1 VDVAGSIFEDFSNKQ
16 TLVVGAGEMAQLV
29 CAHLRDA
36 NAKKFVV
43 TTRTLKNGK
52 ALADACDGTAV
63 PFDQL
68 DAQLVEA
75 DIVIAATACP
85 MPFITA
91 DRAREAQKRRGGRLL
106 FFIDLA
112 VPRNVDP
119 AVAQLPNTYVYDVD
133 ALGRLVEKNQ
143 QQRTAELAVCERIL
157 DEEVGAFTTWLD
169 QTKLNPL
176 IEQMYRDAH
185 DVSEIELQRLLRRCP
200 DLSDEQREAIEQFVD
215 RLVGKFM
222 HPCVTVLRRQQR
234 ADSGVFLAS
243 AFRAAAAAA
252 SSNTRE
258 SRKVS

>member
-1 VDVAGSIFEDFSNKQ
+1 
-16 TLVVGAGEMAQLV
+16 MAQLV

-36 NAKKFVV
+36 DAKKFVV

-52 ALADACDGTAV
+52 SLADACEGIAV

-68 DAQLVEA
+68 DAQLAEA

-91 DRAREAQKRRGGRLL
+91 ERIREAQKRRGGRLL
-106 FFIDLA
+106 FIIDLA
-112 VPRNVDP
+112 VPRNVDA
-119 AVAQLPNTYVYDVD
+119 AVAEISQTFVYDVD
-133 ALGRLVEKNQ
+133 ALGRAAAANQ
-143 QQRTAELAVCERIL
+143 QQRSMHVELSERIL
-157 DEEVGAFTTWLD
+157 DEEVSSFTQWLD

-243 AFRAAAAAA
+243 AFRAAAAAKR
-252 SSNTRE
+252 TDEVR
-258 SRKVS
+258 RVS